1 MEFSAK
7 ETTSMKVLHVADD
20 DASLMIERGSFYA
33 ARGEDGPVIFRC
45 FYTSKRTHELN
56 VVLYGVSRNG
66 RHN

>member
-33 ARGEDGPVIFRC
+33 ARGEENQF
-45 FYTSKRTHELN
+45 HEFFLARKQN
-56 VVLYGVSRNG
+56 EISFAQIVFLDDTLKY
-66 RHN
+66 

>member
-33 ARGEDGPVIFRC
+33 GRGEDGPVIFRC
-45 FYTSKRTHELN
+45 DSVMGDRIGGAVMHPKDTTS
-56 VVLYGVSRNG
+56 G
-66 RHN
+66 R